1 MLELQVRF
9 CETDHRIGAELDG
22 GSDRFDAELA
32 VLQQIALLPDPYMG
46 AYEVTPAVEAQTLP
60 TKQKT
65 MQNDL
70 TVKSIPYYEM
80 DNQNGTT
87 VYIGSE
93 V

>member
-46 AYEVTPAVEAQTLP
+46 AYEVTPTVEGFTLP
-60 TKQKT
+60 TARKV
-65 MQNDL
+65 MSEDL
-70 TVKSIPYYEM
+70 TVKRIPYYEM
-80 DNQNGTT
+80 DNTAGTT
-87 VYIGSE
+87 VFIGSE